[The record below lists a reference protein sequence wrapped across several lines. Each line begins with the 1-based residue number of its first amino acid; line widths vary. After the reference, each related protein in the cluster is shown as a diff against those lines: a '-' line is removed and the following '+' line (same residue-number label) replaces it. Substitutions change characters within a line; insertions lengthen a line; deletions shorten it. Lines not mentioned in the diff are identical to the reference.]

1 MPIVGEILDYVQTLA
16 PADLKLDWDNV
27 GLLCGHRDRPVSR
40 VLVALDP
47 FLDAAEEAAD
57 LGAELLLTHHPLI
70 FHPCRAVSTDT
81 ETGRVLLYL
90 IEHGVAAVNAHTNL
104 DRAPGGVNDVLAA
117 RLGLSEI
124 RTIPGADGM
133 NLLRM
138 GEIPAEPLESFLDR
152 VKERL
157 GTPVLR
163 YAQGREKVRRVAVG
177 GGACGSEM
185 MDAIAAGC
193 DTFVTSDLK
202 YNDFWDARDLG
213 LNLID
218 AGHFYTENPVCA
230 YLAERVQAQ
239 FPDVFVKISENH
251 RDCMKFR

>member
-1 MPIVGEILDYVQTLA
+1 MPTVGDILRYVETLA
-16 PADLKLDWDNV
+16 PVDLKLDWDNV
-27 GLLCGHRDRPVSR
+27 GLLCGHRDRPVTR

-90 IEHGVAAVNAHTNL
+90 IEHGIAAVNAHTNL
-104 DRAPGGVNDVLAA
+104 DRTPGGVNDVLAE

-124 RTIPGADGM
+124 RTIAGADGM

-138 GEIPAEPLESFLDR
+138 GLASGEPLDAFLDR

-163 YAQGREKVRRVAVG
+163 YARGRDTVRRVAVG

-185 MDAIAAGC
+185 TDAIAAGC

-202 YNDFWDARDLG
+202 YNDFWTAQDLG

-218 AGHFYTENPVCA
+218 AGHFYTENPVCT
-230 YLAERVQAQ
+230 YLAERVRAQ

>member
-1 MPIVGEILDYVQTLA
+1 MTTVGDILEYVERLA
-16 PADLKLDWDNV
+16 PPDLKLDWDNV
-27 GLLCGHRDRPVSR
+27 GLLCGHRDRPVTR

-47 FLDAAEEAAD
+47 FMDAAEEAAEM
-57 LGAELLLTHHPLI
+57 GAELLLTHHPLI
-70 FHPCRAVSTDT
+70 FHPCRSVSTET
-81 ETGRVLLYL
+81 QTGRVLLYL
-90 IEHGVAAVNAHTNL
+90 IEHGIAAVNAHTNL
-104 DRAPGGVNDVLAA
+104 DRVSGGVNDVLAE
-117 RLGLSEI
+117 RLGLAEI

-138 GEIPAEPLESFLDR
+138 GAVQEQNLATFLDT
-152 VKERL
+152 VKETL

-163 YAQGREKVRRVAVG
+163 YAQGGGKVHWVAVG
-177 GGACGSEM
+177 GGACGGEM
-185 MDAIAAGC
+185 VDAVTAGC

-218 AGHFYTENPVCA
+218 AGHFYTENPVCTS
-230 YLAERVQAQ
+230 LAERVRAQ

>member
-1 MPIVGEILDYVQTLA
+1 MPTVGDILNYVQTLA
-16 PADLKLDWDNV
+16 PPELKLDWDNV

-47 FLDAAEEAAD
+47 FLDAAREAAD

-70 FHPCRAVSTDT
+70 FHPCRSVSSDA

-90 IEHGVAAVNAHTNL
+90 IEHGIAAVNAHTNL
-104 DRAPGGVNDVLAA
+104 DRASGGVNDVLAE
-117 RLGLSEI
+117 RLGLSKI
-124 RTIPGADGM
+124 QTIPGDDGM
-133 NLLRM
+133 GLLRM
-138 GEIPAEPLESFLDR
+138 GEVPEEGLETFLDR
-152 VKERL
+152 VKQRL

-163 YAQGREKVRRVAVG
+163 YAQGGGKARRVAVG
-177 GGACGSEM
+177 GGACGSGM
-185 MDAIAAGC
+185 MDALAAGC

-218 AGHFYTENPVCA
+218 AGHFYTENPVCV